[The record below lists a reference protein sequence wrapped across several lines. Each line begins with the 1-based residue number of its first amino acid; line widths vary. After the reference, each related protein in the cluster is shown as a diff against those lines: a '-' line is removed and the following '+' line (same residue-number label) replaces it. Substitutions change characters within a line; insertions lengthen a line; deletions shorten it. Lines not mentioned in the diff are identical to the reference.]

1 MELYLGKLG
10 RLVTLAVVLAF
21 IISAAL
27 LQTQTASASRVDE
40 TPEDF
45 VATLFDLV
53 SFDAGVT
60 PDWDVARSM
69 FIPEAVIVLRTSRE
83 ATTVFSVEGWIDDF
97 VNFIENSPAGEM
109 GFTEKVVNMKSMVFG
124 DMAHVLV
131 LYEAHI
137 TGSARDPQQGV
148 DSIQLVQRDGRW
160 WIAAVVNELPTA
172 ERPLPAELT
181 E

>member
-131 LYEAHI
+131 LYAAQI
-137 TGSARDPQQGV
+137 TGSPRPPRQGV
-148 DSIQLVQRDGRW
+148 DSFSLIKKDGRW
-160 WIAAVVNELPTA
+160 LIVSITNELPTA
-172 ERPLPAELT
+172 DRPVPEVLQN
-181 E
+181 